1 MSGPQGCSRLRFD
14 LHMTA
19 LAFVFPGQG
28 SQLVGMGRS
37 VYESSPAARAVF
49 DEADRVLGYPLT
61 KICFEGP
68 AERLND
74 TTVAQPAV
82 LTTSIAL
89 FEAMVASVSHR
100 LGRRATDGSE
110 PRGVLALPEPLR
122 PAFVAGHS
130 LGEFTALVIAG
141 VLPFSDA
148 LRLVAARG
156 QLAATRGAQGSMAA
170 ILGMS
175 AEQVEAVIASTGI
188 EAGRVVVANDNG
200 PAQVTIAGDEDG
212 IKKVIDSLAAG
223 GAKKVVPLRISAP
236 FHFPAMGRIGD
247 DLRAFMQ
254 TLRFREPVVP
264 IVANVSGVPHPS
276 VGAIPD
282 ALVRHLSHRVEWL
295 KSVRYMVERGA
306 STFVEFGGGPVVN
319 GLVKRIADV
328 RLVNITDN
336 ASVAKAIESLRT
348 KASVVTGR

>member
-1 MSGPQGCSRLRFD
+1 
-14 LHMTA
+14 
-19 LAFVFPGQG
+19 
-28 SQLVGMGRS
+28 MGRS

-68 AERLND
+68 EDRLND
-74 TTVAQPAV
+74 TTVAQPAI

-89 FEAMVASVSHR
+89 FEAMVESVNQK
-100 LGRRATDGSE
+100 LGRRVTDGSE
-110 PRGVLALPEPLR
+110 PRGVMALPEPMR

-130 LGEFTALVIAG
+130 LGEFSALVIAG

-175 AEQVEAVIASTGI
+175 ASDVDRVIRETVGDG
-188 EAGRVVVANDNG
+188 GRVVVANDNG
-200 PAQVTIAGDEDG
+200 PAQVTIAGDPEG
-212 IKKVIDSLAAG
+212 IRLVTDALADG

-247 DLRAFMQ
+247 DLRTFMQ

-264 IVANVSGVPHPS
+264 IVANVSGTPHAKAS
-276 VGAIPD
+276 AIPE
-282 ALVRHLSHRVEWL
+282 ALVRHLSQRVEWL
-295 KSVRYMVERGA
+295 KSVRYMVERDAG
-306 STFVEFGGGPVVN
+306 TFVEFGAGPVVN

-328 RLVNITDN
+328 KLLNVTDN
-336 ASVAKAIESLRT
+336 TSLAKVIASLRAKA
-348 KASVVTGR
+348 AAVTTR

>member
-1 MSGPQGCSRLRFD
+1 
-14 LHMTA
+14 
-19 LAFVFPGQG
+19 
-28 SQLVGMGRS
+28 MGRS

-68 AERLND
+68 EEKLND
-74 TTVAQPAV
+74 TTVAQPAI

-89 FEAMVASVSHR
+89 FEAMVESVSHK

-110 PRGVLALPEPLR
+110 PRGVLALPEPMR

-130 LGEFTALVIAG
+130 LGEFTALVTAG

-148 LRLVAARG
+148 LRLVAIRG

-175 AEQVEAVIASTGI
+175 AADVEQIIRETIP
-188 EAGRVVVANDNG
+188 EDGRVVVANDNG
-200 PAQVTIAGDEDG
+200 PAQVTIAGDEQG
-212 IKKVIDSLAAG
+212 IKTVTEALAAG

-247 DLRAFMQ
+247 DLRAFMK

-264 IVANVSGVPHPS
+264 IVANVSGVPHPRAS
-276 VGAIPD
+276 AIPD
-282 ALVRHLSHRVEWL
+282 ALVRHLSDRVEWL
-295 KSVRYMVERGA
+295 KSVRFMTDRGTG
-306 STFVEFGGGPVVN
+306 TFVEFGGGPVVN
-319 GLVKRIADV
+319 GLIKRIADV
-328 RLVNITDN
+328 KLVNVTDN
-336 ASVAKAIESLRT
+336 ISLAKALQSLRS
-348 KASVVTGR
+348 KASGMATR

>member
-1 MSGPQGCSRLRFD
+1 M
-14 LHMTA
+14 
-19 LAFVFPGQG
+19 
-28 SQLVGMGRS
+28 GMGRS

-68 AERLND
+68 AEKLND
-74 TTVAQPAV
+74 TTIAQPAI

-89 FEAMVASVSHR
+89 FEAMVESVSQK

-130 LGEFTALVIAG
+130 LGEFTALVTAG

-148 LRLVAARG
+148 LRLVATRG

-175 AEQVEAVIASTGI
+175 AADVERVIGETIS
-188 EAGRVVVANDNG
+188 EPGRVVVANDNG
-200 PAQVTIAGDEDG
+200 PAQVTIAGDEAG
-212 IKKVIDSLAAG
+212 IRLVTEALAAR

-236 FHFPAMGRIGD
+236 FHFPAMGKIGD

-264 IVANVSGVPHPS
+264 IVANVSGLPHPRAS
-276 VGAIPD
+276 AIPE
-282 ALVRHLSHRVEWL
+282 ALVRHLSNRVEAARAR
-295 KSVRYMVERGA
+295 SSSSAAAR
-306 STFVEFGGGPVVN
+306 S
-319 GLVKRIADV
+319 
-328 RLVNITDN
+328 
-336 ASVAKAIESLRT
+336 
-348 KASVVTGR
+348 

>member
-1 MSGPQGCSRLRFD
+1 
-14 LHMTA
+14 MTA

-37 VYESSPAARAVF
+37 VCESSPAARAVF
-49 DEADRVLGYPLT
+49 DEADRVLGYSLS

-68 AERLND
+68 EEKLND
-74 TTVAQPAV
+74 TTIAQPAV

-89 FEAMVASVSHR
+89 FEAMVESTSGKRA
-100 LGRRATDGSE
+100 GRATDGSE
-110 PRGVLALPEPLR
+110 PRGVMALPEALR
-122 PAFVAGHS
+122 PSFVAGHS

-141 VLPFSDA
+141 VLPFADA

-156 QLAATRGAQGSMAA
+156 ELAATRGAQGSMAA

-175 AEQVEAVIASTGI
+175 AADVEKVIRAAI
-188 EAGRVVVANDNG
+188 PEEGRVVVANDNG
-200 PAQVTIAGDEDG
+200 PAQVTIAGDVSG
-212 IKKVIDSLAAG
+212 ILLVTKALTAG

-236 FHFPAMGRIGD
+236 FHFPAMGRIGED
-247 DLRAFMQ
+247 MRSFMA

-264 IVANVSGVPHPS
+264 IIANISGLPHPNVS
-276 VGAIPD
+276 AIPD
-282 ALVRHLSHRVEWL
+282 ALVRHLSQRVEWL
-295 KSVRYMVERGA
+295 KSVRFMVERGT

-328 RLVNITDN
+328 KLVNVTDN
-336 ASVAKAIESLRT
+336 PSLVKAIEALRAKT
-348 KASVVTGR
+348 SAATAT

>member
-1 MSGPQGCSRLRFD
+1 
-14 LHMTA
+14 
-19 LAFVFPGQG
+19 
-28 SQLVGMGRS
+28 MGRS

-49 DEADRVLGYPLT
+49 EEADRVLGYALT

-68 AERLND
+68 EEKLNE
-74 TTVAQPAV
+74 TTVAQPAI

-89 FEAMVASVSHR
+89 FEAMVESVSER

-110 PRGVLALPEPLR
+110 PRGVLALPEPMR

-148 LRLVAARG
+148 LRLVAIRG

-175 AEQVEAVIASTGI
+175 AGDVESVIRRAIAV
-188 EAGRVVVANDNG
+188 EGRVVVANDNG
-200 PAQVTIAGDEDG
+200 PAQVTIAGDEAGVRVVTDA
-212 IKKVIDSLAAG
+212 LAAG
-223 GAKKVVPLRISAP
+223 GARKVVPLRISAP

-247 DLRAFMQ
+247 ELRAFMR

-264 IVANVSGVPHPS
+264 IVANVSGLPHPRAA
-276 VGAIPD
+276 AIPD

-295 KSVRYMVERGA
+295 KSVRFMVERGA

-328 RLVNITDN
+328 KLVNVTDN
-336 ASVAKAIESLRT
+336 TSVAKAIHSLRT
-348 KASVVTGR
+348 KASSVTAR

>member
-1 MSGPQGCSRLRFD
+1 
-14 LHMTA
+14 MTA

-49 DEADRVLGYPLT
+49 DEADLVLGYPLT

-68 AERLND
+68 PEKLND
-74 TTVAQPAV
+74 TSIAQPAI

-89 FEAMVASVSHR
+89 FEAMVESASASDRH
-100 LGRRATDGSE
+100 GKRATDGSE
-110 PRGVLALPEPLR
+110 PRGVMALPETMR
-122 PAFVAGHS
+122 PSFVAGHS

-141 VLPFSDA
+141 VLPFGDA

-156 QLAATRGAQGSMAA
+156 KLAATRGAQGSMAA

-175 AEQVEAVIASTGI
+175 AADVENVIRRAI
-188 EAGRVVVANDNG
+188 PEEGRVVVANDNG
-200 PAQVTIAGDEDG
+200 PAQVTIAGDKAG
-212 IKKVIDSLAAG
+212 ILLVTTALTAG
-223 GAKKVVPLRISAP
+223 GAKKIVPLRISAP
-236 FHFPAMGRIGD
+236 FHFPAMSRIGE
-247 DLRAFMQ
+247 DLRTFMS
-254 TLRFREPVVP
+254 TLSFREPVVP
-264 IVANVSGVPHPS
+264 IIANISGLPHPN

-282 ALVRHLSHRVEWL
+282 ALVRHLSQRVEWL
-295 KSVRYMVERGA
+295 KSVRFMVERGT

-328 RLVNITDN
+328 KLVNITDN
-336 ASVAKAIESLRT
+336 PSLMKAIEALRAKT
-348 KASVVTGR
+348 SAATAT

>member
-1 MSGPQGCSRLRFD
+1 
-14 LHMTA
+14 
-19 LAFVFPGQG
+19 
-28 SQLVGMGRS
+28 MGRS

-68 AERLND
+68 ADKLND
-74 TTVAQPAV
+74 TTVAQPAI

-89 FEAMVASVSHR
+89 FEAMVESASAAER
-100 LGRRATDGSE
+100 RGKRATDGSE
-110 PRGVLALPEPLR
+110 PRGVMALPEALR
-122 PAFVAGHS
+122 PSFVAGHS

-141 VLPFSDA
+141 VLPFADA

-156 QLAATRGAQGSMAA
+156 ELAATRGAQGSMAA
-170 ILGMS
+170 ILGMN
-175 AEQVEAVIASTGI
+175 AADVERVIRRAIG
-188 EAGRVVVANDNG
+188 EDGRVVVANDNG
-200 PAQVTIAGDEDG
+200 PAQVTIAGDEAG
-212 IKKVIDSLAAG
+212 VLLVTEALTAG

-236 FHFPAMGRIGD
+236 FHFPAMGRIGE
-247 DLRAFMQ
+247 DLRTFMS

-264 IVANVSGVPHPS
+264 IIANISGLPHPN

-282 ALVRHLSHRVEWL
+282 ALVRHLSQRVEWL
-295 KSVRYMVERGA
+295 KSVRFMVERGA

-328 RLVNITDN
+328 KLVNVTDN
-336 ASVAKAIESLRT
+336 PSLLKAIEALRAKT
-348 KASVVTGR
+348 PAATAT